1 MRDVRSD
8 RPAIPV
14 FENRAF
20 VGFERV
26 RGVDGAVQGG
36 GKVREARVG
45 VDFVEEGEEGGG
57 GLIDGECV
65 RGIVEVV
72 VKMVVR
78 CCC

>member
-36 GKVREARVG
+36 GEVGEAWV
-45 VDFVEEGEEGGG
+45 VMDFVEEGEKGGG
-57 GLIDGECV
+57 GVIDGEGV

-72 VKMVVR
+72 V
-78 CCC
+78 